1 MPPSSVT
8 LADVAAR
15 AGVSAITASRAL
27 TAPGKLAAKT
37 HARVLAAMQDLG
49 YVPNLVAGALA
60 SARTRAVGVL
70 VPTIAN
76 SIFVGTVE
84 GASETLEPCGYAVLL
99 AQSGYDGSRE
109 EKALATLLAWRPEAL
124 VMVGSPATETGV
136 TMLRR
141 AGVRVVETWVLPK
154 APIDAAVGFD
164 NMAVGIAVAERF
176 IAAGRQRL
184 AYLGGDDV
192 RGMLRFAGLRK
203 AACAAGLQSP
213 RKVIVTSHGSADAAE
228 REVPRLGD
236 ADAVFTSTDAY
247 ALGVLTGLRAAG
259 RAVPRDV
266 ALIGLGDLEIGRHIN
281 PPLTTVRIDGRRIGA
296 TAAELVLSRAQGQP
310 KVIDLGFEFVIR
322 ASG

>member
-1 MPPSSVT
+1 MPPNSVT

-37 HARVLAAMQDLG
+37 HARVLAAMRELG

-76 SIFVGTVE
+76 SIFAGTVE
-84 GASETLEPCGYAVLL
+84 GMSQTLEPRGYAVLL
-99 AQSGYDGSRE
+99 AQSGYDSYRE
-109 EKALATLLAWRPEAL
+109 EQALAALLAWRPEAL
-124 VMVGSPATETGV
+124 VLVGSPETDTGA

-141 AGVRVVETWVLPK
+141 AGIRVVETWVLPK
-154 APIDAAVGFD
+154 VPIDAAVGFD
-164 NMAVGIAVAERF
+164 NMAVGAAVAKRF
-176 IAAGRQRL
+176 IAAGRRRL

-192 RGMLRFAGLRK
+192 RGMLRFAGFRRV
-203 AACAAGLQSP
+203 ARDAGVPLP
-213 RKVIVTSHGSADAAE
+213 RKVIVSSAGSSDAAA

-236 ADAVFTSTDAY
+236 ADAVFTATDAY
-247 ALGVLTGLRAAG
+247 AAGVLTGLHAAG
-259 RAVPRDV
+259 RVVPQDV
-266 ALIGLGDLEIGRHIN
+266 ALIGLGDLEIGRHII
-281 PPLTTVRIDGRRIGA
+281 PPLTTVRIDGWRIGE
-296 TAAELVLSRAQGQP
+296 TAAELVLSAGTS
-310 KVIDLGFEFVIR
+310 KVVDVGFEFVVR